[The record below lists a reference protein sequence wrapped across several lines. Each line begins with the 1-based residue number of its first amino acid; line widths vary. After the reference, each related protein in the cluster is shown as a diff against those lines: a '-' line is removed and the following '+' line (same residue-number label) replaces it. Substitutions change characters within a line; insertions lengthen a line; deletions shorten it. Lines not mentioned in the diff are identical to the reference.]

1 MTTTAVAT
9 PVATP
14 ARPAVPRGVL
24 PVLLTATFMTALDFF
39 IVNVAL
45 PAVQLDLRA
54 GPAALQWVVAGY
66 GLALAA
72 GLITGGRLGDLYGR
86 RRIFGL
92 GLALFTVA
100 SVLCGLAPTAGLL
113 IGARVLQGLGAAM
126 LMPQTLAILRTAV
139 PLWAQPKAFAQYGLT
154 LGLGAVFGQLIGGL
168 LIKADLFG
176 LDWRLC
182 FLINLPI
189 GIAALV
195 KLRTLPE
202 SRATGGR
209 LDLVGVGL
217 VTAAL
222 VALVLPLIQGPDQG
236 WPLWTWLSLGGS
248 AVLLAA
254 FGVHQNRQS
263 HPLVNLR
270 LFRQPAFGKGLLAVQ
285 LFWMG
290 QASFF
295 LILALY
301 LQFGQGLSA
310 LESGTVFMAIGAGYL
325 FTSLNAHRFAARLG
339 RQVVAIGAL
348 IMVAGLVS
356 MVFAAGHGI
365 GWLLPGL
372 AIDGI
377 GMGLALAPLTTTVL
391 ANVEPEHT
399 GSASGV
405 LSTVNQTGNAVG
417 VALIGIVFY
426 QATGYTGGFQAGLI
440 ALCVLEAA
448 LAGLVQLLPRR

>member
-1 MTTTAVAT
+1 MTAT
-9 PVATP
+9 LTSPEVTS
-14 ARPAVPRGVL
+14 RGGSTPRGVM

-100 SVLCGLAPTAGLL
+100 SMLCGLALSSGFLV
-113 IGARVLQGLGAAM
+113 GARVLQGLGAALM
-126 LMPQTLAILRTAV
+126 MPQTLAILRTAV
-139 PLWAQPKAFAQYGLT
+139 PLWAQPKAFARYGLT
-154 LGLGAVFGQLIGGL
+154 LGLGAVFGQVIGGL
-168 LIKADLFG
+168 LIKAGLFG
-176 LDWRLC
+176 LDWRMC

-189 GIAALV
+189 GVAALV

-202 SRATGGR
+202 SRAVGGR
-209 LDLVGVGL
+209 LDLVGVLL

-222 VALVLPLIQGPDQG
+222 VTLVLPLIQGPEQD
-236 WPLWTWLSLGGS
+236 WPLWTWLSLAGS
-248 AVLLAA
+248 AVLFGA
-254 FGVHQNRQS
+254 FGVHQSRQA
-263 HPLVNLR
+263 HPLVNPR

-301 LQFGQGLSA
+301 LQFGRGLSA

-325 FTSLNAHRFAARLG
+325 LTSTNAHRFAARLG
-339 RQVVAIGAL
+339 RHVLTVGAL
-348 IMVAGLVS
+348 IMVAGLAS
-356 MVFAAGHGI
+356 MAVAAGHGI

-391 ANVEPEHT
+391 AKVAPEHA

-426 QATGYTGGFQAGLI
+426 QAADYTGGFQAGLI
-440 ALCVLEAA
+440 ALCVLELA